1 MKKNLHVVPHNDG
14 WAVRKEGSKRASS
27 VHDTQKDAI
36 TSARLSAIKS
46 RGELVIH
53 GRNGRI
59 RDKDSYG
66 NDPCPPLDKKH

>member
-14 WAVRKEGSKRASS
+14 WAVRKEGSNRASS

-36 TSARLSAIKS
+36 ASARLSAIKS

-66 NDPCPPLDKKH
+66 NDPCPPPDTKH